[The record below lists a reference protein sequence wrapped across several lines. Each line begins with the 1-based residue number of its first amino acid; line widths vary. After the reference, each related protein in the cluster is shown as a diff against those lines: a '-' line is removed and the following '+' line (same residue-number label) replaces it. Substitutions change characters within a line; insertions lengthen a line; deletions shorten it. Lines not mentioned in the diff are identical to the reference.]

1 MEKKYKKLL
10 WISIG
15 ISVGIMLIVIA
26 LTFDATTIETLKKV
40 AWEYLAIAFALHVIA
55 LGVWGLRILVLS
67 RSLGYK
73 LKLFHCINMAASGQ
87 LFAAITPSSIGGE
100 PIRIHEIYKAKVPI
114 ADATA
119 IVLVERLL
127 EAVLLVV
134 GVITALVIFSIIN
147 LNGDIPEQVLILA
160 WSGTGLFTV
169 ILGVLIFMARKP
181 ESIKRWGLKIS
192 GIFTKKLSE
201 EKREKLNNSLTTGV
215 DQFYSTFRHFAGK
228 ARWGIVVGFLLT
240 ILFWFIEY
248 SIASVIMIG
257 LGYAP
262 NLLLSIIFQMIIA
275 IAMMIP
281 LTPGATGISEICYA
295 GLYAMILP
303 TPIIGVFVILVRAV
317 LYYSNLILGA
327 IGTFIIVKREAKDE
341 RVKLAE

>member
-15 ISVGIMLIVIA
+15 ISVGIMLIVVA
-26 LTFDATTIETLKKV
+26 LTFDASTVELLKNI
-40 AWEYLAIAFALHVIA
+40 AWEYLAIAFILHVVA
-55 LGVWGLRILVLS
+55 LGVWGVRILVLS
-67 RSLGYK
+67 RSLGYR

-100 PIRIHEIYKAKVPI
+100 PIRIHEIYKADVPI

-134 GVITALVIFSIIN
+134 GVITALIAFTLIYQ
-147 LNGDIPEQVLILA
+147 NGEIPDQVFILA
-160 WSGTGLFTV
+160 WGGTGLFVV
-169 ILGVLIFMARKP
+169 ILAVLIFMARKP
-181 ESIKRWGLKIS
+181 ESVKQLGLKII
-192 GIFTKKLSE
+192 GLFTKKKSE
-201 EKREKLNNSLTTGV
+201 EKREKLNESLTTGV

-228 ARWGIVVGFLLT
+228 ARWGIIVGFMLT
-240 ILFWFIEY
+240 LLFWFIEY

-295 GLYAMILP
+295 GLYSMILP
-303 TPIIGVFVILVRAV
+303 SAVIGVFVILVRAV

-327 IGTFIIVKREAKDE
+327 IATFIIVKREAKDE
-341 RVKLAE
+341 KVKLAE